1 MGTHPAVQVTDPPR
15 GSTRGSKGRNTT
27 MNLRT
32 WTILAAFAISAP
44 AAACE
49 QHDSSMHHPAQ
60 AEAKNAAKT
69 VEIAVTSDG
78 FTPADIKV
86 KAGETVKLV
95 VTRKTDRTCAKEIVI
110 RDLGVNQ
117 PLPLDKPVTVEITP
131 KKPGTIR
138 YACAMDMI
146 AGTITVE

>member
-1 MGTHPAVQVTDPPR
+1 
-15 GSTRGSKGRNTT
+15 

-32 WTILAAFAISAP
+32 WTTLAAFALGAP
-44 AAACE
+44 AAAFA
-49 QHDSSMHHPAQ
+49 QSHDHAMHDHSAHH
-60 AEAKNAAKT
+60 ATKAAKT

-95 VTRKTDRTCAKEIVI
+95 VTRKTDKTCAKEVVI

-131 KKPGTIR
+131 KKAGTIR

>member
-1 MGTHPAVQVTDPPR
+1 M
-15 GSTRGSKGRNTT
+15 NTK
-27 MNLRT
+27 T
-32 WTILAAFAISAP
+32 WITLAAVALGAP
-44 AAACE
+44 SIVLA
-49 QHDSSMHHPAQ
+49 QSHDHAMQDHSGH
-60 AEAKNAAKT
+60 AKKAVKT

-78 FTPADIKV
+78 FTPADVKL

-117 PLPLDKPVTVEITP
+117 PLPLDKPVAVEITP
-131 KKPGTIR
+131 KKPGKVR

-146 AGTITVE
+146 AGTLTVE

>member
-1 MGTHPAVQVTDPPR
+1 
-15 GSTRGSKGRNTT
+15 

-32 WTILAAFAISAP
+32 WTTLAAFALVAP
-44 AAACE
+44 AVALA
-49 QHDSSMHHPAQ
+49 QHDHAPAHH
-60 AEAKNAAKT
+60 AKKAAKT

-78 FTPADIKV
+78 FTPSDIKV

-131 KKPGTIR
+131 KKPGPIR
-138 YACAMDMI
+138 FACAMDMI

>member
-1 MGTHPAVQVTDPPR
+1 
-15 GSTRGSKGRNTT
+15 

-32 WTILAAFAISAP
+32 WTILATFALSAP
-44 AAACE
+44 AAAFA
-49 QHDSSMHHPAQ
+49 QHDHSMHHSAQ
-60 AEAKNAAKT
+60 AGAKNAAKT

-131 KKPGTIR
+131 KKAGTIR

>member
-1 MGTHPAVQVTDPPR
+1 
-15 GSTRGSKGRNTT
+15 

-32 WTILAAFAISAP
+32 WTTLAAFALGAP
-44 AAACE
+44 AAAFA
-49 QHDSSMHHPAQ
+49 QSHDHSMQDHSAHHAT
-60 AEAKNAAKT
+60 KAAKT

-95 VTRKTDRTCAKEIVI
+95 VTRKTDKTCAKEIVI

-131 KKPGTIR
+131 KKAGTIR

>member
-1 MGTHPAVQVTDPPR
+1 
-15 GSTRGSKGRNTT
+15 

-32 WTILAAFAISAP
+32 WITLAAVALAP
-44 AAACE
+44 A
-49 QHDSSMHHPAQ
+49 STLAQ
-60 AEAKNAAKT
+60 ARDHAAHAKKSVKT

-78 FTPADIKV
+78 FTPANVKV

-95 VTRKTDRTCAKEIVI
+95 VTRKTQKTCATEIVI
-110 RDLGVNQ
+110 KDFGVNQ

-131 KKPGTIR
+131 KKPGDVR
-138 YACAMDMI
+138 FACGMDMI

>member
-1 MGTHPAVQVTDPPR
+1 
-15 GSTRGSKGRNTT
+15 

-32 WTILAAFAISAP
+32 WMTLAAVALGAP
-44 AAACE
+44 AAAFA
-49 QHDSSMHHPAQ
+49 QTHDHGSHHSN
-60 AEAKNAAKT
+60 KTVRT

-78 FTPADIKV
+78 FTPADVKV

-95 VTRKTDRTCAKEIVI
+95 VTRKTDKTCAKEIVI
-110 RDLGVNQ
+110 RDFGVNQ

-131 KKPGTIR
+131 KKAGSVR

-146 AGTITVE
+146 AGTLTVE

>member
-1 MGTHPAVQVTDPPR
+1 
-15 GSTRGSKGRNTT
+15 
-27 MNLRT
+27 MNPRT
-32 WTILAAFAISAP
+32 WITLAAIALGAP
-44 AAACE
+44 ATVLA
-49 QHDSSMHHPAQ
+49 QSHDHAMQDHSNHQ
-60 AEAKNAAKT
+60 AKKAVKT

-78 FTPADIKV
+78 FTPAEVKL

-131 KKPGTIR
+131 KKPGKVR

-146 AGTITVE
+146 AGTLTVE

>member
-1 MGTHPAVQVTDPPR
+1 
-15 GSTRGSKGRNTT
+15 

-32 WTILAAFAISAP
+32 WTTLAAFALGAP
-44 AAACE
+44 AVALA
-49 QHDSSMHHPAQ
+49 QHDHSMHDPSAHH
-60 AEAKNAAKT
+60 AKKAAKV

-78 FTPADIKV
+78 FTPAAIKV
-86 KAGETVKLV
+86 KAGEPVKLV

-131 KKPGTIR
+131 QKPGAIR

>member
-1 MGTHPAVQVTDPPR
+1 
-15 GSTRGSKGRNTT
+15 

-32 WTILAAFAISAP
+32 WTTLAAFALGAP
-44 AAACE
+44 AAALACNDHST
-49 QHDSSMHHPAQ
+49 QDHSAHHAT
-60 AEAKNAAKT
+60 KAAKT

-117 PLPLDKPVTVEITP
+117 SLPLDKPVTVEITP
-131 KKPGTIR
+131 KKPGTLR